1 MSKRYLLHPRYQN
14 PVASILGGL
23 SKGLEVK
30 AATEQAKATKQ
41 AAAAQREATAAQ
53 GRSASVEAQKARIQQ
68 VREARIRRAQVLSAG
83 TSAGLGTGT
92 SGIGG
97 AVGSIS
103 TQMAE
108 NIGTINQQQTFA
120 QETSAALQVA
130 ADKQVTAQKWQMI
143 GQFSKSIFDTS
154 VSAGVKKGIF

>member
-1 MSKRYLLHPRYQN
+1 MAVFSTIAA
-14 PVASILGGL
+14 VAVGVSA
-23 SKGLEVK
+23 
-30 AATEQAKATKQ
+30 AATVYSGQQQAKATKK

-53 GRSASVEAQKARIQQ
+53 GRASSVEAQRARIQQ

-83 TSAGLGTGT
+83 TNAGLGTGT

-108 NIGTINQQQTFA
+108 NIGTIGQQENFA

-143 GQFSKSIFDTS
+143 GGFSQSIFNTAVS
-154 VSAGVKKGIF
+154 VGTKKGIF

>member
-1 MSKRYLLHPRYQN
+1 MAVFTAIAA
-14 PVASILGGL
+14 VAALG
-23 SKGLEVK
+23 
-30 AATEQAKATKQ
+30 ATVYSGQQQAKATKQ
-41 AAAAQREATAAQ
+41 SAAAQREATAAQ
-53 GRSASVEAQKARIQQ
+53 GRASSVEAQRARIQQ
-68 VREARIRRAQVLSAG
+68 VREARIRRAQVLSSG
-83 TSAGLGTGT
+83 TNAGLGTGT

-108 NIGTINQQQTFA
+108 NIGTIGQQENFA

-143 GQFSKSIFDTS
+143 GGFSQSIFNASGGFTTIF
-154 VSAGVKKGIF
+154 GGNTPKKVGE

>member
-1 MSKRYLLHPRYQN
+1 MPAAIV
-14 PVASILGGL
+14 VAAVSAG
-23 SKGLEVK
+23 
-30 AATEQAKATKQ
+30 ATIYSANKQAQATKQ

-53 GRSASVEAQKARIQQ
+53 GRSASVEAQKARIAQ
-68 VREARIRRAQVLSAG
+68 VREARIRRAQVISAG
-83 TSAGLGTGT
+83 TNTGLGAGT

-120 QETSAALQVA
+120 QQTSDALQLSTN
-130 ADKQVTAQKWQMI
+130 KQVEAQKWQMI
-143 GQFSKSIFDTS
+143 GQFSKSIFD
-154 VSAGVKKGIF
+154 SAGGFTTIFGGNTPIGTK

>member
-1 MSKRYLLHPRYQN
+1 M
-14 PVASILGGL
+14 PVAAVAFATAAVSA
-23 SKGLEVK
+23 
-30 AATEQAKATKQ
+30 AATVYSANKQAKATKQ

-53 GRSASVEAQKARIQQ
+53 GRSASVEAQRARIAQ

-83 TSAGLGTGT
+83 TNAGLGAGT

-108 NIGTINQQQTFA
+108 NIGTIGQQETFA
-120 QETSAALQVA
+120 QETSAALQRS
-130 ADKQVTAQKWQMI
+130 ADYQLKAQKWQTI
-143 GQFSKSIFDTS
+143 GNFSQSIFNK
-154 VSAGVKKGIF
+154 AGGFTTIFGGNTPSK